1 MKKFEYKIIT
11 ISVSHFRK
19 KNFQTELNDKFEKW
33 GNEGWELIKMEAISS
48 GGIIFQGATTE
59 EFLAVFKR
67 DKKEI

>member
-11 ISVSHFRK
+11 ISVAHFRK
-19 KNFQTELNDKFEKW
+19 KDFQAELHNKFEKW
-33 GNEGWELIKMEAISS
+33 GNEGWELVKMEAITT
-48 GGIIFQGATTE
+48 GGMLFQGATTK